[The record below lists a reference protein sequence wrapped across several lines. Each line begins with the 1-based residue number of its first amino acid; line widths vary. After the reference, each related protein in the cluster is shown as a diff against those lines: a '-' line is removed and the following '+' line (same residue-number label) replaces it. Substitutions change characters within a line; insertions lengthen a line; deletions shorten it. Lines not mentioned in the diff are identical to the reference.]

1 MKQILLPMVIFAT
14 LSLPIKTLAHGTKIS
29 YENAQ
34 AIVINAVYD
43 TGEPM
48 GKAQISVYA
57 PDNPSEPWLTGTTD
71 GKGRFLFQPDST
83 KPGNWEVKVRHSG
96 HGGVVRVPVTSAA
109 QAKETQAKETQQP
122 QQTNPTQQTNPATSP
137 NSSTPAQVSVAKES
151 DNLEYTPVQR
161 GLMIASVIW
170 GFVGTALFFSGRKK
184 NAHI

>member
-14 LSLPIKTLAHGTKIS
+14 LSLPTKILAHGTKIS
-29 YENAQ
+29 YENAE

-57 PDNPSEPWLTGTTD
+57 PDNSSQPWLTGTTD
-71 GKGRFLFQPDST
+71 EQGRFLFQPDST
-83 KPGNWEVKVRHSG
+83 KSGNWEVKVRHLG
-96 HGGVVRVPVTSAA
+96 HGGVVQVPVTSTA
-109 QAKETQAKETQQP
+109 QRQETQD
-122 QQTNPTQQTNPATSP
+122 TQQTQQAQQKTTPDP
-137 NSSTPAQVSVAKES
+137 STPAQVVEVSQGS
-151 DNLEYTPVQR
+151 DNLEYTPMQR

-170 GFVGTALFFSGRKK
+170 GCIGTALFFSNRKK

>member
-14 LSLPIKTLAHGTKIS
+14 LSIPIKTLAHGTKIS
-29 YENAQ
+29 YKNTE

-57 PDNPSEPWLTGTTD
+57 PDNSSQPWLTGTTD
-71 GKGRFLFQPDST
+71 DQGRFLFQPDS
-83 KPGNWEVKVRHSG
+83 KKSGNWEVKVRHLG
-96 HGGVVRVPVTSAA
+96 HGGVVRVPITSTV
-109 QAKETQAKETQQP
+109 QTQEIQNTQETQQP
-122 QQTNPTQQTNPATSP
+122 QQKTTPDP
-137 NSSTPAQVSVAKES
+137 STPSQVVDVSQKS
-151 DNLEYTPVQR
+151 DNLEYTPMQR

-170 GFVGTALFFSGRKK
+170 GCVGTALFFSGRKK

>member
-1 MKQILLPMVIFAT
+1 MKQILLPMFIFVT
-14 LSLPIKTLAHGTKIS
+14 LSLPTKILAHGTKIS
-29 YENAQ
+29 YENAE
-34 AIVINAVYD
+34 AIVINVVYD
-43 TGEPM
+43 SGEPM

-109 QAKETQAKETQQP
+109 QPKETQQAQQTQQT
-122 QQTNPTQQTNPATSP
+122 QQTNPTTSP

-151 DNLEYTPVQR
+151 ENLEYTPLQR